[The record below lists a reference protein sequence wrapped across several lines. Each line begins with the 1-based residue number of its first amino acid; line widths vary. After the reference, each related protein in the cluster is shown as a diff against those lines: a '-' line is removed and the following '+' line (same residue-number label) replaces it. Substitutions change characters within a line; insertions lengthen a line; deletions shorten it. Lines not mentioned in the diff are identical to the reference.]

1 MYRLRGD
8 VLSMVFEFT
17 DKAMGFISKEQ
28 IDSIYIKMSTVSSW
42 SVHFRPLVK
51 KGKPEFPEA
60 FEKYKQEGLNIFYD
74 YALAPKEVFLIGYQK
89 IGSYELLVPGE
100 DRL

>member
-28 IDSIYIKMSTVSSW
+28 IDSIYIKMSTVSS
-42 SVHFRPLVK
+42 
-51 KGKPEFPEA
+51 
-60 FEKYKQEGLNIFYD
+60 
-74 YALAPKEVFLIGYQK
+74 
-89 IGSYELLVPGE
+89 
-100 DRL
+100 

>member
-1 MYRLRGD
+1 MEF
-8 VLSMVFEFT
+8 VFTERAKNYI
-17 DKAMGFISKEQ
+17 DKEN

-51 KGKPEFPEA
+51 KGMPEFPDA
-60 FEKYKQEGLNIFYD
+60 FKLYKQSDLKIFYD
-74 YALAPKEVFLIGYQK
+74 YALAPTDKFLIGYQK

-100 DRL
+100 DRV